1 VTLYF
6 GHTKVRLR
14 AVSSGCSIRFDLD
27 MIPDGVIPNSG
38 VVRGVDVRL
47 VSEKTPTGPEGWA
60 IVSWLREEET

>member
-1 VTLYF
+1 
-6 GHTKVRLR
+6 
-14 AVSSGCSIRFDLD
+14 